1 MTLIYIDM
9 KLTVVRTQFGK
20 DATNGILLI
29 DNVFEAYTLEDQYQ
43 EVKVMHETCIPEGI
57 YDIKLRTV
65 GGFHEKYKKRYGD
78 KHKGMLHLQ
87 DVPGFTYILIHAGNT
102 DESTSGCLIIG
113 ETQQD
118 LDTSKDGFIG
128 HSGKAYVKL
137 YDKVVKELLQDN
149 DVTIEYT
156 TITKLLN
163 GGETIV
169 PKKRK
174 KITRFVPLKKGDKG
188 KKVKELQIMLNVI
201 SKSFINVDGDYGAK
215 TLAAV
220 VKFQN
225 KYKLTPDGVVGNMTY
240 AKLIEVSR
248 AKMNKGK
255 VNFD

>member
-1 MTLIYIDM
+1 M
-9 KLTVVRTQFGK
+9 KLTVVRTQFGT

-29 DNVFEAYTLEDQYQ
+29 DDVFECYTLEDQYQ

-65 GGFHEKYKKRYGD
+65 GGFHEKYKARYSN
-78 KHKGMLHLQ
+78 HKGMLHLQ

-102 DESTSGCLIIG
+102 DEHTSGCLIVG

-118 LDTSKDGFIG
+118 LDISKDGFIG
-128 HSGKAYVKL
+128 HSGKAYTKL
-137 YDKVVKELLQDN
+137 YDKLVKELSQDN

-163 GGETIV
+163 SSETIV

-174 KITRFVPLKKGDKG
+174 KITKFVPLKKGDKG
-188 KKVKELQIMLNVI
+188 KKVKQLQVMLNVI
-201 SKSFINVDGDYGAK
+201 NKTLITIDGDYGNN

-220 VKFQN
+220 VMFQK
-225 KYKLTPDGVVGNMTY
+225 KYKLKPDGIVGNMTY
-240 AKLIEVSR
+240 AKIIEVSR
-248 AKMNKGK
+248 SKIGKGK